1 MSQVYVVFEAT
12 MDQSKVESYL
22 TIARSL
28 EASLKQA
35 SGFVSIER
43 YASVDQN
50 GKVVSISIWEDEASV
65 MKWVHSQEHM
75 QAQQE
80 GQKLGFDDYVVKVL
94 HLVKTHSLKDGNHGS
109 CGCKCSCS
117 N

>member
-12 MDQSKVESYL
+12 MDKSKVDSYL
-22 TIARSL
+22 QIARSL
-28 EASLKQA
+28 EENLEKAE
-35 SGFVSIER
+35 GFVSIER
-43 YASVDQN
+43 YASVDKD

-65 MKWVHSQEHM
+65 MKWVHSAEHM

-80 GQKLGFDDYVVKVL
+80 GQKLGFDDYIIKVL
-94 HLVKTHSLKDGNHGS
+94 HLVKSHSLKDGHGS
-109 CGCKCSCS
+109 CGCKCSCA